1 MSIFILIFRII
12 FLVNV
17 ICQVEKIDRRFL
29 SSKILTDFIPQSISF
44 PPLALLPG
52 WLRFHSISQKSRA
65 TLNDG

>member
-1 MSIFILIFRII
+1 MSIFIRIFRII

-17 ICQVEKIDRRFL
+17 ICQYRKLIDVFL

-44 PPLALLPG
+44 LSLALLPG
-52 WLRFHSISQKSRA
+52 WLRAHSISQKSRA